1 MLRCYWYSGKKG
13 GAMNAKVNELM
24 ETIGISRQAA
34 IEIVA
39 MDINSAR
46 EEKKRVPVETWSRV
60 CGFFRPV
67 SNFNLGKQEEFR
79 ERKTYKIKEA

>member
-1 MLRCYWYSGKKG
+1 MVRK
-13 GAMNAKVNELM
+13 MNAKVTELM
-24 ETIGISRQAA
+24 EAIGISRQAA

-46 EEKKRVPVETWSRV
+46 KEKRVPVETWSRV

>member
-1 MLRCYWYSGKKG
+1 
-13 GAMNAKVNELM
+13 MNAKVTELM
-24 ETIGISRQAA
+24 ETIGISRQAVV
-34 IEIVA
+34 EIVA
-39 MDINSAR
+39 MDINASR

>member
-1 MLRCYWYSGKKG
+1 
-13 GAMNAKVNELM
+13 MNAKVNELM